1 LKRSRHR
8 NKTAY
13 KKRTDG
19 TLCGVP
25 VQARARALTQPRQPS
40 EGKKEQRE
48 EGRPTGKET
57 KAKSIREKG
66 TSNRKEHIKRKRLQN
81 GVPLSPKSEER
92 SNENNKKKSELT
104 YPS

>member
-1 LKRSRHR
+1 MHIHS
-8 NKTAY
+8 
-13 KKRTDG
+13 
-19 TLCGVP
+19 LCGIP
-25 VQARARALTQPRQPS
+25 VQARARAPTQPRQPS
-40 EGKKEQRE
+40 EGRKSKEKKE
-48 EGRPTGKET
+48 GRQTSKTT
-57 KAKSIREKG
+57 KAKSIREKE

>member
-1 LKRSRHR
+1 
-8 NKTAY
+8 
-13 KKRTDG
+13 
-19 TLCGVP
+19 

-81 GVPLSPKSEER
+81 EVPQRAKNKEMRTIRKRANSHIHLSS
-92 SNENNKKKSELT
+92 
-104 YPS
+104 